1 MALFSD
7 PVLTAVKSLL
17 EGRCPVEIVVSLTY
31 FLRRGMPST
40 SFLTTVFEGVTFDV
54 LPGLRHRS
62 KLTLPPPPI
71 LTSTWLE
78 DDDFLDESCV
88 ILFVDM
94 SANG

>member
-31 FLRRGMPST
+31 FLRHGMPSM
-40 SFLTTVFEGVTFDV
+40 SFLTTVFEGVTFDA
-54 LPGLRHRS
+54 LPGPRRWS
-62 KLTLPPPPI
+62 KLTLPSPI